1 MEDVDND
8 SKLLQILVDQ
18 WDDSNRMVRNKDYS
32 KYPFFGIFNHILFK
46 LPLSWIKI
54 SSYNGYNVGFLVTLR
69 L

>member
-32 KYPFFGIFNHILFK
+32 KYPFFGIFN
-46 LPLSWIKI
+46 PLKTYYS
-54 SSYNGYNVGFLVTLR
+54 F
-69 L
+69 